1 MTRPAFPRS
10 LPEFFKMFPDEKECL
25 KFIHE
30 SRWPQGGPKCS
41 KCGSQTCWARKDR
54 VGGLECGECGYTFSA
69 TAGTVMK
76 NTKLPL
82 STWLQA
88 AYLIVT
94 DKRGISAKQLQ
105 RDLGIKRYE
114 TAYTLLQKLRA
125 AMVSPKRS
133 RLHGVIEVDE
143 TLIGGPVP
151 GKRGRGTAGPGKKA
165 IVVGAVEVRSFVHRR
180 SGQTRTRPGRI
191 RLRLVDDFKAKTLLG
206 FVEGCVEP
214 GTLVF
219 TDDLSSYDRL
229 ADMGYEHQVESTTLG
244 MEQDA
249 VLPHLHLVFSNLK
262 TWLEGTFHGSVSQ
275 KHLQGYLN
283 EFAFRFNRRGNLYA
297 AFQTLLSIAPKVK
310 APTRNEIY
318 ATGSKRFQ
326 HKNPDE

>member
-1 MTRPAFPRS
+1 MSRPAFPRS
-10 LPEFFKMFPDEKECL
+10 LPEFFKMFPDEEACL
-25 KFIHE
+25 KFIRE
-30 SRWPQGGPKCS
+30 SRWPEGDPMCPKCS
-41 KCGSQTCWARKDR
+41 SKICYGRKDR
-54 VGGLECGECGYTFSA
+54 VGGLECAECGYTFSV

-88 AYLIVT
+88 AYLTVT

-105 RDLGIKRYE
+105 RDLGIRRYE

-125 AMVSPKRS
+125 AMVSPRRS
-133 RLHGVIEVDE
+133 RLHGVVEVDE

-165 IVVGAVEVRSFVHRR
+165 IVLGAVEVRSFVHRK
-180 SGQTRTRPGRI
+180 SGETRTKPGRI
-191 RLRLVDDFKAKTLLG
+191 RLRHVDDFRGKTLLG

-219 TDDLSSYDRL
+219 TDDLNSYNGL
-229 ADMGYEHQVESTTLG
+229 GSLGYEHEVESATQG
-244 MEQDA
+244 MEQEA

-262 TWLEGTFHGSVSQ
+262 TWLEGTFHGSVSE

-283 EFAFRFNRRGNLYA
+283 EFTFRFKRRRNLYA
-297 AFQTLLSIAPKVK
+297 AFQTLLSIAPSVK
-310 APTRNEIY
+310 APTRNELY
-318 ATGSKRFQ
+318 ATRQDRFP
-326 HKNPDE
+326 HKTPDE

>member
-1 MTRPAFPRS
+1 
-10 LPEFFKMFPDEKECL
+10 MFPDEEACL
-25 KFIHE
+25 KFIVE
-30 SRWPQGGPKCS
+30 SRWPEGEPRCP
-41 KCGSQTCWARKDR
+41 KCGSKTCYSRKDR
-54 VGGLECGECGYTFSA
+54 FGGLECAQCGYTFSA

-88 AYLIVT
+88 AYLAIT
-94 DKRGISAKQLQ
+94 DKRGIPAKQLQ
-105 RDLGIKRYE
+105 RDLGIRRYE
-114 TAYTLLQKLRA
+114 TAFTLLQKLRA
-125 AMVSPKRS
+125 AMVSPNRS
-133 RLHGVIEVDE
+133 RLHGVVEVDE
-143 TLIGGPVP
+143 TFIGGPVP
-151 GKRGRGTAGPGKKA
+151 GKHGRGTAGPGKKA
-165 IVVGAVEVRSFVHRR
+165 IVVGAVEVRSFVHRK

-191 RLRLVDDFKAKTLLG
+191 RLSHIDDFKAKTLMG

-219 TDDLSSYDRL
+219 TDDLNSYHGL
-229 ADMGYEHQVESTTLG
+229 AGMGYEHEVQSATQG

-262 TWLEGTFHGSVSQ
+262 TWLEGTFHGAVSQ

-283 EFAFRFNRRGNLYA
+283 EFAFRFNRRRNLYA
-297 AFQTLLSIAPKVK
+297 AFQTLLSIAPNVK

-318 ATGSKRFQ
+318 ATGPDRFQ
-326 HKNPDE
+326 HKNPDD